1 LQSMTFYFARLAEAL
16 AKADLSGV
24 LSIVALAKMEALAKT
39 ETSGYKVPDNRKS
52 SEEFDGL

>member
-1 LQSMTFYFARLAEAL
+1 MTFYFARLAEAL